1 MEAGPP
7 SFGWAGSRRSI
18 RIDRPPAPART
29 TARDG
34 SPDPSVQEPA
44 SGRLI
49 WDAVNCRA
57 WFRRGLETG

>member
-44 SGRLI
+44 SGRWI
-49 WDAVNCRA
+49 RDAFNCRA
-57 WFRRGLETG
+57 WLRRGLETG

>member
-1 MEAGPP
+1 
-7 SFGWAGSRRSI
+7 
-18 RIDRPPAPART
+18 
-29 TARDG
+29 
-34 SPDPSVQEPA
+34 VQEPA

>member
-7 SFGWAGSRRSI
+7 PFGWAGSRRSI
-18 RIDRPPAPART
+18 RIDRPLAPART

-49 WDAVNCRA
+49 WDAFNRWAC
-57 WFRRGLETG
+57 FRRGQETG